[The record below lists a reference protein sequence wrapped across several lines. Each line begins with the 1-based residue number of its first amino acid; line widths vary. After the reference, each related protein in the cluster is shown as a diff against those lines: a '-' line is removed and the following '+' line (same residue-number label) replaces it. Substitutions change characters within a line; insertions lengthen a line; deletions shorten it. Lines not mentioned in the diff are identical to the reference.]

1 MTASIARRPPALK
14 PAELAR
20 AVLAWWDLRRRA
32 LPWRAPAGERAEPYR
47 VWLSEILLQQ
57 TTAAGAAPYFEAFV
71 RRWPNVQALAAA
83 PLEDVMQTF
92 AGLGYYTRARNLHA
106 CAREIA
112 ERGGAFPRLE
122 AELLEL
128 PGVGPYTA
136 AAIAAIAFD
145 EPAAPVDGNIARI
158 LSRLHA
164 FDAPVVSNRPAIDR
178 AARALTPQDRPGDFA
193 QALMDIGATICR
205 PRNPDCTRC
214 PLQPGCAAARAPSPE
229 AFPPRPEKKPRPVRA
244 GAAFFARAP
253 DGSFLARRRP
263 PKGLLGATM
272 ELPGGEWSVGDVED
286 VGPDAAPFPA
296 LWRRL
301 PGHLE
306 HVFTHF
312 TLRLALFGARV
323 SGAETP
329 PGLAWI
335 APAALASSGFSGL
348 MKKAAE
354 SAEVLMQEVGR
365 K

>member
-1 MTASIARRPPALK
+1 MTSTVPRRPKALK
-14 PAELAR
+14 PADLAQ
-20 AVLAWWDLRRRA
+20 AVLAWWDLRRRT

-57 TTAAGAAPYFEAFV
+57 TTAAGAAPYFEEFV
-71 RRWPNVQALAAA
+71 RRWPNVRALAEA

-112 ERGGAFPRLE
+112 ARGGLFPRDE
-122 AELLEL
+122 AELLKL

-145 EPAAPVDGNIARI
+145 EPAAPVDGNIARS

-164 FDAPVVSNRPAIDR
+164 VETPVVSNRPAIDR
-178 AARALTPQDRPGDFA
+178 AARALTPRGRPGDFA

-205 PRNPDCTRC
+205 PRNPDCGRC
-214 PLQPGCAAARAPSPE
+214 PLQAGCAAARTDSPE
-229 AFPPRPEKKPRPVRA
+229 DFPPRPAKKPRPVRV

-272 ELPGGEWSVGDVED
+272 ELPGGDWAVGAVEE
-286 VGPDAAPFPA
+286 VGPESAPFPA
-296 LWRRL
+296 RWRRL

-323 SGAETP
+323 KDGEPP
-329 PGLAWI
+329 PGLTWI

-354 SAEVLMQEVGR
+354 SAEVLMQEGASR
-365 K
+365 